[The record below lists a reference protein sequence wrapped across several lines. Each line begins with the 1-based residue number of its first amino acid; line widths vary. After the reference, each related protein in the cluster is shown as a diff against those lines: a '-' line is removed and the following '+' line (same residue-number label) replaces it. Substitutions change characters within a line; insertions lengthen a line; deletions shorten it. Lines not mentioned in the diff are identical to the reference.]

1 MCISLLDQS
10 RKFMMVLASNRPEDL
25 DSAVIDRI
33 DDAIHFPLP
42 GLAERE
48 AMLRLYFAKVIC
60 PIHIRSTLRMMFA
73 PFEKIFHFMRIWHT
87 NPTVKL
93 TGFKQDTFLQAA
105 KLTEGFSGRELAKLV
120 TYVQA
125 WIYSSKL
132 HNGALCLSATSL
144 ISLVQKKAEEHKH
157 KEKFRQ

>member
-1 MCISLLDQS
+1 MAFSRFHSISNEFELLL
-10 RKFMMVLASNRPEDL
+10 M
-25 DSAVIDRI
+25 
-33 DDAIHFPLP
+33 
-42 GLAERE
+42 
-48 AMLRLYFAKVIC
+48 
-60 PIHIRSTLRMMFA
+60 
-73 PFEKIFHFMRIWHT
+73 
-87 NPTVKL
+87 
-93 TGFKQDTFLQAA
+93 QDTFLQAA